1 MSAFLYVFRFKGSS
15 IIDNIQVIDIGG
27 VIETTVDH
35 SDIRGLD
42 TACLVFVV
50 ELSLSN
56 VGS

>member
-1 MSAFLYVFRFKGSS
+1 MSAFLYIFWFKGSS

-42 TACLVFVV
+42 TACHVFVV